1 MIDTLTP
8 AGEVQLLDLVLAD
21 LGAIVRRSRAE
32 TLTEEDFDE
41 LSNRMRARL
50 VQVRA
55 SRRADDLP
63 EGGLELT
70 DAGMAL
76 LAADEVSG
84 LLDRVPSLMRGRDV
98 PAPGPSRMRSVTGR
112 SSQTFGVIDGGLSA

>member
-1 MIDTLTP
+1 MTEILTP
-8 AGEVQLLDLVLAD
+8 AGEVRLLDLVLAD

-32 TLTEEDFDE
+32 TLTEDDFNA
-41 LSNRMRARL
+41 LSNRMRSRL

-55 SRRADDLP
+55 SRRADDVP

-70 DAGMAL
+70 DAGMAMA
-76 LAADEVSG
+76 AADEVSG

-98 PAPGPSRMRSVTGR
+98 PAPGPGRMRAVTGPNR
-112 SSQTFGVIDGGLSA
+112 CTLGVIDGGLSA